1 MAVQPELRN
10 FAAADGV
17 APMSTAGIDVA
28 AADADLIRAGVQS
41 GTGDCAA
48 SIAETATADAAVDA
62 GCAASGRG
70 HNPGP
75 VYGVGFH
82 NRSGESQRLARRG
95 C

>member
-48 SIAETATADAAVDA
+48 SVAETATADAAVDA
-62 GCAASGRG
+62 GRAAVGDRHYSGS
-70 HNPGP
+70 
-75 VYGVGFH
+75 VYGVRFH
-82 NRSGESQRLARRG
+82 NRGGAG
-95 C
+95 